1 MSPQKMA
8 QPRGFPWGGFPMGK
22 RGPKPT
28 PTAILKLRQSRR
40 CNRRGPEAKLDQTRP
55 ACPKRFIVKA
65 KTDDGEAV
73 RLVARRTWD
82 RLAPQL
88 FDAGLLVDSYRE
100 AFECLCDSYA
110 RFILACTKCD
120 AEADGMVTTTD
131 KGNAVQSPWVAIRKQ
146 MWEQVQKGA
155 ASFGLTP
162 ADLASVRAVQT
173 KTDDAGKGKFFKGA
187 G

>member
-1 MSPQKMA
+1 
-8 QPRGFPWGGFPMGK
+8 MGK

-28 PTAILKLRQSRR
+28 PTAVLKLRQSWRG
-40 CNRRGPEAKLDQTRP
+40 NQRGPDAKLDQKRP
-55 ACPKRFIVKA
+55 ACPKRFIAKA
-65 KTDDGEAV
+65 KTEDGEVV
-73 RLVARRTWD
+73 RLVAKRTWD

-100 AFECLCDSYA
+100 PFECLCDSYA
-110 RFILACTKCD
+110 RFVLACSKCD
-120 AEADGMVTTTD
+120 ETPDGMVTATD
-131 KGNAVQSPWVAIRKQ
+131 KGNLQQNPWITIRKQ

-162 ADLASVRAVQT
+162 ADLASVRSVQT
-173 KTDDAGKGKFFKGA
+173 KTDDAGKGKFFKGV